1 VTLTPTE
8 PQPVRRTTV
17 NTWDDALDHFEA
29 SVAALSDAL
38 ATGDWEHLTIE
49 PLLID
54 EAVGPTDDQLARLRD
69 LDAQWKVL
77 EPLLLDALA
86 ALDAEIDSLGQSR
99 RGRTEYA
106 RFA

>member
-1 VTLTPTE
+1 
-8 PQPVRRTTV
+8 V

-38 ATGDWEHLTIE
+38 STGDWEHIAIE

-54 EAVGPTDDQLARLRD
+54 ELVGPTDTQLVRLRD

-77 EPLLLDALA
+77 EPMLLDALA
-86 ALDAEIDSLGQSR
+86 ALDAEITSFGSSR

-106 RFA
+106 RFS